1 MEQRYVE
8 FDTLSLDHLL
18 RTYGINAFRRFIE
31 SNGVPFD
38 KCRRVDFNVEE
49 HDLIITVE
57 FVKRR
62 EAIQ

>member
-1 MEQRYVE
+1 MEQRYLE

>member
-8 FDTLSLDHLL
+8 FDTSLLDKLL

-38 KCRRVDFNVEE
+38 RCRRIDFDVEE

-57 FVKRR
+57 FVKRK